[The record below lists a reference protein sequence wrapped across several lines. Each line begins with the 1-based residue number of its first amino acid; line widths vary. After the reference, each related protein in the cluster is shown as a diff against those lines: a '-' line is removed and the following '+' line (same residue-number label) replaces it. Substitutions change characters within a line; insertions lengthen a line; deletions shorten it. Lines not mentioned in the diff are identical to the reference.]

1 MGNETGGYSVRLD
14 GDLEYNS
21 LYSIIKN
28 GEKMKDNE
36 LFFDYSIL
44 GPNVLIENC
53 SLLDSVII
61 GEHAHI
67 LVSYMKNCSVLSTKQ
82 CSTLYFSYFYWIIY
96 RVANGN
102 AVDSILQWGVHFE
115 SGSNCFQSLLCE
127 HSYTDCNAKIVNS
140 IIGIL
145 LHQLYL

>member
-53 SLLDSVII
+53 S
-61 GEHAHI
+61 
-67 LVSYMKNCSVLSTKQ
+67 VLSTNH
-82 CSTLYFSYFYWIIY
+82 CTTLYFFIY
-96 RVANGN
+96 
-102 AVDSILQWGVHFE
+102 
-115 SGSNCFQSLLCE
+115 LL
-127 HSYTDCNAKIVNS
+127 NN
-140 IIGIL
+140 L
-145 LHQLYL
+145 

>member
-1 MGNETGGYSVRLD
+1 MDEFVVKVLFYDSILMFVEHASFGNNIYCNMGNETGGYSVRLD

-21 LYSIIKN
+21 LYSIITN

-67 LVSYMKNCSVLSTKQ
+67 LSSYIKNCSVLSTNH
-82 CSTLYFSYFYWIIY
+82 CTTLYFFIY
-96 RVANGN
+96 
-102 AVDSILQWGVHFE
+102 
-115 SGSNCFQSLLCE
+115 LL
-127 HSYTDCNAKIVNS
+127 NNS
-140 IIGIL
+140 
-145 LHQLYL
+145 